1 MPVKDTNYFF
11 ENLFEFFAG
20 GWELPWSKC
29 EKEWS
34 TEDCF
39 MPDAAEACVSQ
50 NASYFKGKCLN
61 SSQMTAM
68 GLILENITGTIR
80 RPPAEEYFQ

>member
-1 MPVKDTNYFF
+1 LRLIRT
-11 ENLFEFFAG
+11 G

-39 MPDAAEACVSQ
+39 MPDAAEACVAQS
-50 NASYFKGKCLN
+50 ASYFKGKCLN
-61 SSQMTAM
+61 STQMTAM
-68 GLILENITGTIR
+68 GLIENITGAIR